1 MLLLTAVALLSIVGG
16 SVARISNA
24 GDDTTENEEEKQ
36 REVACKS
43 YDRVIAPKIA
53 QNMNGNKA
61 GYDEGIFNYFIS
73 GHLQFIPQDNSSHS
87 DLQPVSISLC
97 SSPGSS
103 CLDCVPLGMVQ
114 QQIPDKVCQQEYR
127 EVVMLVV
134 GDNGRDLV
142 EDTFLMPH
150 KCKCVTT

>member
-1 MLLLTAVALLSIVGG
+1 MRG
-16 SVARISNA
+16 
-24 GDDTTENEEEKQ
+24 
-36 REVACKS
+36 
-43 YDRVIAPKIA
+43 
-53 QNMNGNKA
+53 
-61 GYDEGIFNYFIS
+61 FNNFIS
-73 GHLQFIPQDNSSHS
+73 GHLQFIPQDNSSRS